1 MTTAL
6 ATRHESNG
14 LATVEMPRE
23 KIELIKR
30 TIARG
35 VTDDE
40 LELFINVCNRTR
52 LDPFAKQIYPVK
64 RWDRK
69 ANREVMSIQTAID
82 GFRLI
87 AERTGQYAGQEGPY
101 WCGADGKWV
110 DVWLSDKPPI
120 AAKVGVLR
128 HDFKIVLWS
137 VAKYSS
143 YYQRDR
149 DGNPTKF
156 WAAMPELMLAK
167 CAESLA
173 LRRAFPQELSGLY
186 TADEMGQA
194 DTEPQAEP
202 EPQRK
207 RLMAAVLTPAAVID
221 AVPGSEVV
229 ADPTANQVA
238 QALEPDENEKFT
250 IALNETLDAREIPH
264 GRGTGTY
271 GKLRK
276 RLNVDSMVKL
286 DADQRKQL
294 LGDIAA
300 GKYDDLK
307 PESK

>member
-1 MTTAL
+1 MSTAL
-6 ATRHESNG
+6 ARQHES
-14 LATVEMPRE
+14 AIVIPDEMPRE
-23 KIELIKR
+23 KIDLIKR
-30 TIARG
+30 TIAKG
-35 VTDDE
+35 ATDDE
-40 LELFINVCNRTR
+40 LLLFISVCNRTR

-101 WCGADGKWV
+101 WCGDDGKWT
-110 DVWLSDKPPI
+110 DVWLGSKPPV

-128 HDFKIVLWS
+128 HDFKVVLWA

-143 YYQRDR
+143 YAQKDR

-156 WAAMPELMLAK
+156 WSAMPELMLAK

-194 DTEPQAEP
+194 DTDTPQAEP

-207 RLMAAVLTPAAVID
+207 RLID
-221 AVPGSEVV
+221 AVTQPNADPQVIDPVVGEVV
-229 ADPTANQVA
+229 ENAVEV
-238 QALEPDENEKFT
+238 ALEPTPDEVFQIRLTEAMASRELPKRS
-250 IALNETLDAREIPH
+250 LVKMKDKYKVKSLMDLDNDGRERVI
-264 GRGTGTY
+264 
-271 GKLRK
+271 K
-276 RLNVDSMVKL
+276 
-286 DADQRKQL
+286 
-294 LGDIAA
+294 DIAA
-300 GKYDDLK
+300 GQFDYTKGGK
-307 PESK
+307 